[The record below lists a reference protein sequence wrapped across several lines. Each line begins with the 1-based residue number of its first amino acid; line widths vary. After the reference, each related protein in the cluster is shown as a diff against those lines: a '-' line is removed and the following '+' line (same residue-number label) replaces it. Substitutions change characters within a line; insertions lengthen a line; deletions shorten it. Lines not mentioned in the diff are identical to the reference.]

1 MTRNAIVLAVA
12 LTVSVAGSVGCKSKT
27 RTRVLTPEGSGS
39 AVAITDG
46 SGSAASGGDDLQK
59 AADAS
64 AAAFERWVAQW
75 IVVANSY
82 DGKDCNAFVAQLKT
96 LEPKLRDFT
105 APLMPYM
112 NDTKRMLAIE
122 DLLKT
127 KVAAVEGRMADPAL
141 GEKFKTAVQ
150 ACEKHPGL
158 KTALDRGMMR
168 KPKAAAAGSGSAS

>member
-1 MTRNAIVLAVA
+1 MTRVA
-12 LTVSVAGSVGCKSKT
+12 LLLVVALSLVSCKAKT
-27 RTRVLTPEGSGS
+27 KGRVLTPEGSGS
-39 AVAITDG
+39 AITTADAG
-46 SGSAASGGDDLQK
+46 SGSATGDELQN

-105 APLMPYM
+105 APLMPYL

-122 DLLKT
+122 DLLKA
-127 KVAAVEGRMADPAL
+127 KVAAVEARMADPAL

-150 ACEKHPGL
+150 ACEKHPEL

-168 KPKAAAAGSGSAS
+168 KPKAAPAGSGSAS

>member
-1 MTRNAIVLAVA
+1 MIRNAIVLAVV
-12 LTVSVAGSVGCKSKT
+12 LTVPGAGCKAKKKG
-27 RTRVLTPEGSGS
+27 RVLTPEGSGS
-39 AVAITDG
+39 AVAMIDA
-46 SGSAASGGDDLQK
+46 SGSAASDGDELQK

-75 IVVANSY
+75 IVVANSF

-105 APLMPYM
+105 APLMPYT

-168 KPKAAAAGSGSAS
+168 RPKAASAGSGSAS